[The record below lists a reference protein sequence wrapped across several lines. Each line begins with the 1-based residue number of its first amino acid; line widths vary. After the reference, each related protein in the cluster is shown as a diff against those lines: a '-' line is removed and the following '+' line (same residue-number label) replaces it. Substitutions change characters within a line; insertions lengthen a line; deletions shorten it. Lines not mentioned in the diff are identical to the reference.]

1 MKIQRSI
8 SMHKSIILTNRW
20 KQYKNQRGI
29 VQMENILSEFKI
41 VIQGFLVRKD
51 QREKGL

>member
-8 SMHKSIILTNRW
+8 STHKSIILTNTW
-20 KQYKNQRGI
+20 KQYNNQTGI
-29 VQMENILSEFKI
+29 VQMENILLEFKT

-51 QREKGL
+51 PREKG